1 MRIAYRLDTNQREL
15 QVIQDVPD
23 DDDDDDDD
31 DGDDDKRWR

>member
-15 QVIQDVPD
+15 HVIQDVPD
-23 DDDDDDDD
+23 DDDDDGDD